1 MKHEETIKDELDIS
15 EDNGCEESK
24 HRVHLVDYDTFL
36 RSGMR
41 TAPCGQVDGVATAAL
56 REWSIEIVESVN
68 SQWGEI
74 MRKECGWDYAE
85 AGYAFRN
92 GFESACWFMNGS
104 SRIEDIVSSSA
115 KAVLHGKERVERCFV
130 LAWLWHEV
138 ERVGLRSERVVARMS
153 DDEVVS
159 YLVPLLA
166 ARVKMQMTETRQ
178 YVCAEVEKC
187 KKRFEYDE
195 DDDSYCEYV
204 LSEIDAARP
213 NNELIKKALEFVRKF
228 TSRELTAEDDGF
240 VLSISTHDD
249 GGCRYVQFELFEDAL
264 SISTGGSVWTEGVG
278 SDSYGDEVW
287 RLDPYCHAGGAR
299 EDVVSLSLTLLGM
312 GAEISEE

>member
-1 MKHEETIKDELDIS
+1 MKREEAIKEIGLAAGNGS
-15 EDNGCEESK
+15 EKTE
-24 HRVHLVDYDTFL
+24 HRVPLVDCDTFL
-36 RSGMR
+36 KPSHW
-41 TAPCGQVDGVATAAL
+41 AISCSQIDDVATAVL
-56 REWSIEIVESVN
+56 RGWLIEVVESIN

-74 MRKECGWDYAE
+74 MERECGWNYAE

-92 GFESACWFMNGS
+92 GFESACWFMNDF
-104 SRIEDIVSSSA
+104 SRIEAIVLSSA

-153 DDEVVS
+153 DDEVIG

-187 KKRFEYDE
+187 KKKFEYDE

-228 TSRELTAEDDGF
+228 TSRELTAEDGGF

-264 SISTGGSVWTEGVG
+264 SISTGGSVWAEGVG
-278 SDSYGDEVW
+278 GDSHGDEVW
-287 RLDPYCHAGGAR
+287 RLDPYCHADSAR
-299 EDVVSLSLTLLGM
+299 EDVVSLAVDLLGM